1 MSPTPAAWLFPASLR
16 LRGATWP
23 SRRSG
28 SASCPSSRS
37 GESVEYPAR
46 LAGRLGECTG
56 WIDEL
61 LALLSLDDLTRRFPS
76 ELSIGQQQRTALA
89 RALVLRPR
97 LVLADEP
104 TGHQDTGS
112 ALAVLEALRRVTE
125 AGSACLIATHDEEV
139 ASHCDSVHTMAGGR
153 LLEQAPA

>member
-1 MSPTPAAWLFPASLR
+1 VSVTPQRFGLFPELTVR
-16 LRGATWP
+16 
-23 SRRSG
+23 
-28 SASCPSSRS
+28 
-37 GESVEYPAR
+37 ESVEYPAR
-46 LAGRLGECTG
+46 LAGRLGECAD

-61 LALLSLDDLTRRFPS
+61 LELLALDDLTRRFPS

-112 ALAVLEALRRVTE
+112 ALAVLEALRRVTD

-139 ASHCDSVHTMAGGR
+139 ASHCDSVHTMASGR
-153 LLEQAPA
+153 LLEPAPA